1 MRIRQRFQA
10 RTGDIDAQF
19 QQCVDI
25 KRTLGHKVLQGR
37 TLEQLHNYV
46 RAAMFLSG
54 PQEPP
59 EGFRE
64 LAEGEIL
71 AVPRGLT
78 EIEAL

>member
-1 MRIRQRFQA
+1 M
-10 RTGDIDAQF
+10 
-19 QQCVDI
+19 
-25 KRTLGHKVLQGR
+25 L
-37 TLEQLHNYV
+37 

-54 PQEPP
+54 PQPAP

-78 EIEAL
+78 EIESL

>member
-1 MRIRQRFQA
+1 M
-10 RTGDIDAQF
+10 
-19 QQCVDI
+19 
-25 KRTLGHKVLQGR
+25 L
-37 TLEQLHNYV
+37 

-54 PQEPP
+54 AQANP

-64 LAEGEIL
+64 LAEGEVL